1 MKITR
6 HNYETYLIDYLEG
19 NLDTATVNEV
29 RLFLEMNPDIKAE
42 FEGINEVSV
51 HAGQLLMPGKEG
63 LKKTESGILSFDE
76 KCIGF
81 LEGDLN
87 EIQIKDLKKEIA
99 ASPEKEKDLR
109 LYELT
114 RLKPDPA
121 IVFPGKQSLKRR
133 TFVLRKSMVYTSLS
147 AAAGLLLIAGFF
159 ALNSGNTGT
168 QSGTTLAQSKSF
180 AFGDIIIQPRF
191 FARNETIVTPEPE
204 KKEKKSIAIQKHNL
218 HQPEFIAVQIPNDK
232 LNDDNNKKVKQP
244 KENNDTTKTL
254 IIPNEILLKQNEKQ
268 LADNKVKNV
277 PAEKKS
283 GFMYYLE
290 QGVKGVRNLTGK
302 DVDLS
307 RKTDE
312 NGNTQQIAFN
322 IGKFKV
328 SHSKGE

>member
-6 HNYETYLIDYLEG
+6 HNYEMYLIDYLEG

-29 RLFLEMNPDIKAE
+29 LRFLEKNPDIKAE
-42 FEGINEVSV
+42 FEGISEVSV
-51 HAGQLLMPGKEG
+51 HADHLLMPGKEG
-63 LKKTESGILSFDE
+63 LKKTETAILSFDE
-76 KCIGF
+76 KCIAF
-81 LEGDLN
+81 HEGDLN
-87 EIQIKDLKKEIA
+87 ENEIKELKREIA
-99 ASPEKEKDLR
+99 SSPEKEKDLK
-109 LYELT
+109 LYGMA
-114 RLKPDPA
+114 RLKPDAA
-121 IVFPGKQSLKRR
+121 IVFPGKQSLKRNA
-133 TFVLRKSMVYTSLS
+133 FIFRKSMIYTSLS

-159 ALNSGNTGT
+159 ALNSNNTGAP
-168 QSGTTLAQSKSF
+168 SGATLAQGKSF
-180 AFGDIIIQPRF
+180 AFENITLQPRF
-191 FARNETIVTPEPE
+191 FAENEKIVTPEPE
-204 KKEKKSIAIQKHNL
+204 KKEKKISTRPKNNL
-218 HQPEFIAVQIPNDK
+218 HQPEFIAVQIPDEK

-268 LADNKVKNV
+268 LAKNKVKNP

-283 GFMYYLE
+283 GFLYYLE

-328 SHSKGE
+328 SHTKGE